1 MSDMQNIQAS
11 IAILKEVKDLISP
24 SNPWIPV
31 MAAVLGA
38 LAGGLAPIFVK
49 LLEVCVDRRAAK
61 RAVAHQIYA
70 EVSAIL
76 EIVRQRGYLEDLE
89 SKKSV
94 MTVNSASNFYQVKIS
109 EVVDP
114 LYRANL
120 ERLPLLDPGLQTK
133 IVMFYRFLNALVED
147 IKPGGT
153 FNTSGATL
161 KGIDQFLAIANQAV
175 AIGEEI
181 KSQIAKQF
189 NIHE

>member
-1 MSDMQNIQAS
+1 MSDMESIQTS
-11 IAILKEVKDLISP
+11 ITILKEVKDLISP

-31 MAAVLGA
+31 ISAVLGA
-38 LAGGLAPIFVK
+38 LAGGLAPILVK
-49 LLEVCVDRRAAK
+49 LLEVSIDRRAAK
-61 RAVAHQIYA
+61 QAVAHQIYA
-70 EVSAIL
+70 EISAIL

-89 SKKSV
+89 SKKLA
-94 MTVNSASNFYQVKIS
+94 MTANPASNLYQVQIS

-133 IVMFYRFLNALVED
+133 IVKFYRFLHALVED

-161 KGIDQFLAIANQAV
+161 EGINQFLAIANQAV

-189 NIHE
+189 KIDE

>member
-1 MSDMQNIQAS
+1 MESIQTS
-11 IAILKEVKDLISP
+11 ITILKEVKDLISP

-31 MAAVLGA
+31 ISAVLGA
-38 LAGGLAPIFVK
+38 LAGGLAPILVK
-49 LLEVCVDRRAAK
+49 LLEVSIDRRAAK
-61 RAVAHQIYA
+61 QAVAHQIYA
-70 EVSAIL
+70 EISAIL

-89 SKKSV
+89 SKKLA
-94 MTVNSASNFYQVKIS
+94 MTANPASNLYQVQIS

-133 IVMFYRFLNALVED
+133 IVKFYRFLHALVED

-161 KGIDQFLAIANQAV
+161 EGINQFLAIANQAV

-189 NIHE
+189 KIDE